1 MFNSIKFLNKINTK
15 KVNTF
20 MVLSIVSLWMCTLV
34 ASNYANHQTLK
45 RNDLDKHIVVLEE
58 DLRLL
63 DARVSDLQTT
73 RRLEAESQRLN
84 LVKVQTGDIFYVNY
98 TDGVVALK

>member
-1 MFNSIKFLNKINTK
+1 MSKVAKFIKKLNAKRLNA
-15 KVNTF
+15 F
-20 MVLSIVSLWMCTLV
+20 MVLSLVSLWMLTLM

-45 RNDLDKHIVVLEE
+45 RNDLAQNINVLEE
-58 DLRLL
+58 DLRFL
-63 DARVSDLQTT
+63 DARVGDLQTT

-98 TDGVVALK
+98 TEGVVALK